1 MKGLI
6 NSVKNKMRSPGW
18 LECVRPA
25 SESSFDAWSN
35 AAIWVPAAADVKSW
49 YSTRHAAAAAAV
61 AVDCRMR

>member
-1 MKGLI
+1 ML
-6 NSVKNKMRSPGW
+6 STGW

-49 YSTRHAAAAAAV
+49 YSTRHAAAAV